1 MLGNSDTATHS
12 TVYVPPSP
20 PSSSKRQKEDY
31 VKRPMNAFMLF
42 RSYAYKNGLVSDNHQ
57 NNISEMVAKMWKIM
71 PETEKELWRQKAV
84 QVKNEHKQRYPS
96 YRFIPGQKMS
106 ERSAMAPRPE
116 LLIEEGKTLSRS
128 DEATSRPM
136 ATVSATKQPETPV
149 IIVPSRNP
157 IESETTQPKY
167 DDYKMLS
174 NDGVSVG
181 SIANGY
187 HSYPLNPLEQSHSD
201 RTTLPRTPA
210 KNYDPYQLYQSLLLA
225 RTDADTTIDHH
236 MVSYNVVAEINATV
250 FSDRLWPAHNI
261 DDTPM
266 DGEEDVD
273 DEEIEKLMKQFIV
286 DL

>member
-116 LLIEEGKTLSRS
+116 LVIEEGKTLSRS

-174 NDGVSVG
+174 NDSVSVG

-187 HSYPLNPLEQSHSD
+187 HSYPLNLLEQSHSD
-201 RTTLPRTPA
+201 RATLPRTPS

-225 RTDADTTIDHH
+225 RADTDTTIDHH
-236 MVSYNVVAEINATV
+236 TLSYNVVAEINATL
-250 FSDRLWPAHNI
+250 FSHRLWSTYNI
-261 DDTPM
+261 YDTPI
-266 DGEEDVD
+266 DEEEDVD